1 MTDTIESLIAD
12 LIQATNDIHLA
23 HERQAEAIEALR
35 DAWQDLSGDG
45 ATQIDRVA
53 PALSEAAE

>member
-1 MTDTIESLIAD
+1 MTETIESLIAD

-35 DAWQDLSGDG
+35 DAWQHE
-45 ATQIDRVA
+45 ARVTA
-53 PALSEAAE
+53 YQQAAE